1 MSVDHIPDDGPA
13 AVPPPSGAAAPHGD
27 IYATRPGSGARES
40 RPPFGPAGAAADQF
54 GLQPGDLLDDFQV
67 IAALGRGSFGSVYLA
82 WQRSL
87 GRQVALKVSAC
98 TGQEGRTLA
107 RLDHPHIVSV
117 YAETVRDGLRL
128 LCMQYVPSLPL
139 DDLLRRLVAR
149 SPSWTGGD
157 LLAAIDASHSGA
169 TEFDPA
175 QLADRQE
182 LAGLDHV
189 DAVCFIGSRLADA
202 LGHAHRQGV
211 LHRDIKAGN
220 VLVSRYGRPL
230 LVDFNMAESRGAAD
244 GESMFGGTLP
254 YMSPEHLD
262 AFNPA
267 EPAAAAAVT
276 ERSDQYSLAVL
287 LHELATGRLPFA
299 TAADGRPL
307 PELLRG
313 MAAERRA
320 SAGLWDDPLWEAE
333 TGLATVLGRALA
345 PEPGDRWP
353 SADAFAR
360 ALRDTIDMRRTLAAA
375 RSHNPLPRWITAH
388 PFAALVAAGVL
399 PNAVGSAVN
408 IPYNLLRIVPAEHE
422 PTFFTLV
429 NVYNLLVYPLCMAML
444 WAVVWPVC
452 RRWRRLGGC
461 TPADMRGLRER
472 VVRWPRWAARIAVVG
487 WLPAAIFFPALLHW
501 CDCGLEWSR
510 LGHFLVSIGISGMI
524 ALTYSMLF
532 VACLVAWVFYPALW
546 RDPSGFRERAAGD
559 VAAVLA
565 PLKVL
570 PFLAGA
576 IPLAAAILLISASPM
591 SFTEGEY
598 EAFRLLTTALI
609 AGGMAGFQ
617 LAVLATASARAA
629 LAVFMPER
637 GAAAGHGNRAGD
649 EIRRG

>member
-1 MSVDHIPDDGPA
+1 MTADRDPQHLADPSARGASMPSV
-13 AVPPPSGAAAPHGD
+13 GAAGD
-27 IYATRPGSGARES
+27 IYATQPGSSAGS
-40 RPPFGPAGAAADQF
+40 RPPAGAAADQF
-54 GLQPGDLLDDFQV
+54 GLRPGDLLDDFQV
-67 IAALGRGSFGSVYLA
+67 IDTLGRGSFGTVYLA

-139 DDLLRRLVAR
+139 DDLLRRLVER
-149 SPSWTGGD
+149 SPAWTGAE
-157 LLAAIDASHSGA
+157 LLAAIDGSHAGA
-169 TEFDPA
+169 AEFDPA

-189 DAVCFIGSRLADA
+189 DAVCFVGSRLADA

-220 VLVSRYGRPL
+220 VLVSLYGRPL
-230 LVDFNMAESRGAAD
+230 LVDFNMADSRVPLE
-244 GESMFGGTLP
+244 GESLFGGTLP
-254 YMSPEHLD
+254 CMAPEHLD
-262 AFNPA
+262 AFNPT
-267 EPAAAAAVT
+267 EPASPSAVT
-276 ERSDQYSLAVL
+276 DRSDQYSLAVL
-287 LHELATGRLPFA
+287 VHELATGRLPFD
-299 TAADGRPL
+299 TPTDGRPL

-313 MAAERRA
+313 MAADRRGCV
-320 SAGLWDDPLWEAE
+320 GLWDDPLWRSE
-333 TGLATVLGRALA
+333 TGLKTVLARALA
-345 PEPGDRWP
+345 PRPEDRWP
-353 SADAFAR
+353 SADAFAT

-375 RSHNPLPRWITAH
+375 RLRNPLPAWCTAH
-388 PFAALVAAGVL
+388 PFATLVAAGVL

-422 PTFFTLV
+422 PTFFRLV
-429 NVYNLLVYPLCMAML
+429 NAYNLLVYPICMAML
-444 WAVVWPVC
+444 WAVVWPVYL
-452 RRWRRLGGC
+452 RWRRRGGC
-461 TPADMRGLRER
+461 PPDDMRELRER

-487 WLPAAIFFPALLHW
+487 WLPAAVFFPTMLHW

-510 LGHFLVSIGISGMI
+510 VGHFLVSIGISGMI

-546 RDPSGFRERAAGD
+546 RDPSGFRQRAARD
-559 VAAVLA
+559 VASVLA

-576 IPLAAAILLISASPM
+576 IPLVAAILMVSASPM
-591 SFTEGEY
+591 SFTAGEY

-617 LAVLATASARAA
+617 LAVTATASARAA
-629 LAVFMPER
+629 LAVFAPER
-637 GAAAGHGNRAGD
+637 AGERSS
-649 EIRRG
+649 R